1 MPGGDLHLFYLPQL
15 KSRLYIVC
23 IGMLNKKESFVPM
36 CNSKIYAVAAE
47 DSNGQ
52 REEQSYLIIK

>member
-1 MPGGDLHLFYLPQL
+1 MPGSDFYLFYLPLL
-15 KSRLYIVC
+15 KSRLYILC
-23 IGMLNKKESFVPM
+23 IGLLSKKERSVPL

-47 DSNGQ
+47 DSNGL